1 MNLVEKTLNSS
12 WKHGFGFRIHDFFTR
27 FIEFNT
33 YFELTS
39 GRFPDVR
46 VVKEYTLNDQGM
58 ITIKSPLD
66 FSNEINESRWMLDQE
81 ASHTQNPKIFDLVQK
96 RTNLEVSWNGGTPS
110 YHPFSWDFPL

>member
-81 ASHTQNPKIFDLVQK
+81 ASHTQKP
-96 RTNLEVSWNGGTPS
+96 
-110 YHPFSWDFPL
+110 